1 MRRRAVISRLEAKD
15 VLRRVGTQP
24 DEDIDLAEAA
34 LALAALE
41 QPETELDRYR
51 DHLSLLAREVAEL
64 NPPEEDSLE
73 ARVAALQDVL
83 VARHGYE
90 GDTLTYDDIQNANMM
105 RVIDRKK
112 GLPVAL
118 GILFIQSAR
127 AQGWSIFGLNFPG
140 HFLVRLEYAGER
152 IIIDPFNQGQARSVM
167 ELRDL
172 LKVAAGADAEL
183 TPEYYATVGN
193 RDILLRLQNNLKLRF
208 LKADRVDKAVEVL
221 DGMLL
226 FAPGE
231 AALWRESGLLNAHVG
246 NLSAAVNALETFMEL
261 GGNDLLR
268 HQTALLIQQLKTR
281 LN

>member
-1 MRRRAVISRLEAKD
+1 MISRLEAKD
-15 VLRRVGTQP
+15 LLRHIGTLP

-34 LALAALE
+34 LALAALDH
-41 QPETELDRYR
+41 PDVSLDRYR

-64 NPPEEDSLE
+64 NPPDTDTLE
-73 ARVAALQDVL
+73 GRVRALQDVL
-83 VARHGYE
+83 VGRHGYE

-105 RVIDRKK
+105 QVIDRKK

-118 GILFIQSAR
+118 GILFIQTAR
-127 AQGWSIFGLNFPG
+127 AQGWSISGLNFPG

-152 IIIDPFNQGQARSVM
+152 IILDPFNQGQSRSVM

-208 LKADRVDKAVEVL
+208 IKADRVDKAVEIL

-226 FAPGE
+226 FAPEE
-231 AALWRESGLLNAHVG
+231 AMLWREAGLLNAHIG
-246 NLSAAVNALETFMEL
+246 NLNAAVGALETFMSL
-261 GGNDLLR
+261 GVNDLLR
-268 HQTALLIQQLKTR
+268 HQTALLIQQLKAR

>member
-1 MRRRAVISRLEAKD
+1 VISRLEAKD
-15 VLRRVGTQP
+15 LLRHVGTQP

-34 LALAALE
+34 LALAALDN
-41 QPETELDRYR
+41 PDVSLDRYR

-64 NPPEEDSLE
+64 NPPDTDTLE
-73 ARVAALQDVL
+73 GRVRALQDVL
-83 VARHGYE
+83 VGRHGYE

-105 RVIDRKK
+105 QVIDRKK

-118 GILFIQSAR
+118 GILFIQTAR
-127 AQGWSIFGLNFPG
+127 AQGWSISGLNFPG

-152 IIIDPFNQGQARSVM
+152 IILDPFNQGQSRSVM

-208 LKADRVDKAVEVL
+208 MKADRVDKAVEIL

-226 FAPGE
+226 FAPEE
-231 AALWRESGLLNAHVG
+231 AMLWREAGLLNAHIG
-246 NLSAAVNALETFMEL
+246 NLNAAIAALETFMTL
-261 GGNDLLR
+261 GVNDLLR
-268 HQTALLIQQLKTR
+268 HQTALLIQQLKNR

>member
-1 MRRRAVISRLEAKD
+1 MISRLEAKD
-15 VLRRVGTQP
+15 LLRHIGTLP

-34 LALAALE
+34 LALAALDHSDVS
-41 QPETELDRYR
+41 LDRYR

-64 NPPEEDSLE
+64 NPPDTDTLE
-73 ARVAALQDVL
+73 GRVKALQDVL
-83 VARHGYE
+83 VGRHGYE

-105 RVIDRKK
+105 QVIDRKK

-118 GILFIQSAR
+118 GILFIQTAR
-127 AQGWSIFGLNFPG
+127 AQGWAISGLNFPG

-152 IIIDPFNQGQARSVM
+152 VILDPFNQGQSRSVM

-208 LKADRVDKAVEVL
+208 MKADRVDKAVEIL

-226 FAPGE
+226 FAPEE
-231 AALWRESGLLNAHVG
+231 AMLWREAGLLNAHIG
-246 NLSAAVNALETFMEL
+246 NLNAAVGALETFMTL
-261 GGNDLLR
+261 GVNDLLR

>member
-1 MRRRAVISRLEAKD
+1 VISRLEAKD
-15 VLRRVGTQP
+15 LLRHIGTQP

-34 LALAALE
+34 LALAALDHPDVSL
-41 QPETELDRYR
+41 QRYR
-51 DHLSLLAREVAEL
+51 DHLSLLAEQVGEL
-64 NPPEEDSLE
+64 NPPDADTLE
-73 ARVAALQDVL
+73 GRVTALQDVL
-83 VARHGYE
+83 VGRHGYE

-105 RVIDRKK
+105 QVIDRKK

-118 GILFIQSAR
+118 GILFIQTAR
-127 AQGWSIFGLNFPG
+127 AQDWSISGLNFPG

-152 IIIDPFNQGQARSVM
+152 IILDPFNHGQSRTVM

-208 LKADRVDKAVEVL
+208 MKADRVDKAVEIL
-221 DGMLL
+221 NGMLL
-226 FAPGE
+226 FAPEE
-231 AALWRESGLLNAHVG
+231 AMLWREAGLLNAHIG
-246 NLSAAVNALETFMEL
+246 NLNAAVGALETFMTL
-261 GGNDLLR
+261 GTNDLLR
-268 HQTALLIQQLKTR
+268 HQTALLIQQLKAR

>member
-1 MRRRAVISRLEAKD
+1 VISRLEAKD
-15 VLRRVGTQP
+15 LLRHVGTQP

-34 LALAALE
+34 LALAALDHSDVS
-41 QPETELDRYR
+41 LDRYR

-64 NPPEEDSLE
+64 NPPDTDTLE
-73 ARVAALQDVL
+73 GRVRALQDVL
-83 VARHGYE
+83 VGRHGYE

-105 RVIDRKK
+105 QVIDRKK

-118 GILFIQSAR
+118 GILFIQTAR
-127 AQGWSIFGLNFPG
+127 AQGWSISGLNFPG

-152 IIIDPFNQGQARSVM
+152 IILDPFNQGQSRSVM

-208 LKADRVDKAVEVL
+208 MKADRVDKAVEIL

-226 FAPGE
+226 FAPEE
-231 AALWRESGLLNAHVG
+231 AMLWREAGLLNAHIG
-246 NLSAAVNALETFMEL
+246 NLNAAVGALETFMTL
-261 GGNDLLR
+261 GVNDLLR
-268 HQTALLIQQLKTR
+268 HQTALLIQQLKAR

>member
-1 MRRRAVISRLEAKD
+1 MISRLEAKD
-15 VLRRVGTQP
+15 LLRHIGTQP

-34 LALAALE
+34 LALAALDHPDVSL
-41 QPETELDRYR
+41 QRYR
-51 DHLSLLAREVAEL
+51 DHLSLLAEQVGEL
-64 NPPEEDSLE
+64 NPPDTDTLE
-73 ARVAALQDVL
+73 GRVTALQDVL
-83 VARHGYE
+83 VGRHGYE

-105 RVIDRKK
+105 QVIDRKK

-118 GILFIQSAR
+118 GILFIQTAR
-127 AQGWSIFGLNFPG
+127 AQGWAISGLNFPG

-152 IIIDPFNQGQARSVM
+152 VILDPFNQGQSRSVM

-208 LKADRVDKAVEVL
+208 MKADRVDKAVEIL

-226 FAPGE
+226 FAPEE
-231 AALWRESGLLNAHVG
+231 AMLWREAGLLNAHIG
-246 NLSAAVNALETFMEL
+246 NLNAAVGALETFMTL
-261 GGNDLLR
+261 GVNDLLR

>member
-1 MRRRAVISRLEAKD
+1 VISRLEAKD
-15 VLRRVGTQP
+15 LLRHIGTQP

-34 LALAALE
+34 LALAALDHPDVSL
-41 QPETELDRYR
+41 QRYR
-51 DHLSLLAREVAEL
+51 DHLSLLAEQVGEL
-64 NPPEEDSLE
+64 NPPDTDTLE
-73 ARVAALQDVL
+73 GRVTALQDVL
-83 VARHGYE
+83 VGRHGYE

-105 RVIDRKK
+105 QVIDRKK

-118 GILFIQSAR
+118 GILFIQTAR
-127 AQGWSIFGLNFPG
+127 AQGWAISGLNFPG

-152 IIIDPFNQGQARSVM
+152 VILDPFNQGQSRSVM

-208 LKADRVDKAVEVL
+208 MKADRVDKAVEIL

-226 FAPGE
+226 FAPEE
-231 AALWRESGLLNAHVG
+231 AMLWREAGLLNAHIG
-246 NLSAAVNALETFMEL
+246 NLGAAVGALETFMTL
-261 GGNDLLR
+261 GTNDLLR
-268 HQTALLIQQLKTR
+268 HQTALLIQQLKAR

>member
-1 MRRRAVISRLEAKD
+1 VISRLEAKD
-15 VLRRVGTQP
+15 LLRHIGTQP

-41 QPETELDRYR
+41 HPDVSLQRYR
-51 DHLSLLAREVAEL
+51 DHLSLLAEQVGEL
-64 NPPEEDSLE
+64 NPPDADTLE
-73 ARVAALQDVL
+73 GRVTALQDVL
-83 VARHGYE
+83 VGRHGYE

-105 RVIDRKK
+105 QVIDRKK

-118 GILFIQSAR
+118 GILFIQTAR
-127 AQGWSIFGLNFPG
+127 ARGWAISGLNFPG

-152 IIIDPFNQGQARSVM
+152 IILDPFNQGQSRSVM

-208 LKADRVDKAVEVL
+208 MKADRVDKAVEIL
-221 DGMLL
+221 DGMVL
-226 FAPGE
+226 FAPEE
-231 AALWRESGLLNAHVG
+231 AVLWREAGLLNAHIG
-246 NLSAAVNALETFMEL
+246 NLNAAVGALETFMTL
-261 GGNDLLR
+261 GVNDLLR

>member
-1 MRRRAVISRLEAKD
+1 MSEHSWTKTSIWLKPHWR
-15 VLRRVGTQP
+15 LRRLTVPTCRRP
-24 DEDIDLAEAA
+24 LPRPS
-34 LALAALE
+34 LAAGPRSGGAEPSDTDTLE
-41 QPETELDRYR
+41 G
-51 DHLSLLAREVAEL
+51 
-64 NPPEEDSLE
+64 
-73 ARVAALQDVL
+73 RVKALQDVL
-83 VARHGYE
+83 VGRHGYQ

-105 RVIDRKK
+105 QVIDRKK

-118 GILFIQSAR
+118 GILFIQTAR
-127 AQGWSIFGLNFPG
+127 AQGWSISGLNFPG

-152 IIIDPFNQGQARSVM
+152 IILDPFNQGQSRSVM

-208 LKADRVDKAVEVL
+208 MKADRVDKAVEIL

-226 FAPGE
+226 FAPEE
-231 AALWRESGLLNAHVG
+231 AMLWREAGLLNAHIG
-246 NLSAAVNALETFMEL
+246 NLNAAVGALETFMTL
-261 GGNDLLR
+261 GVNDLLR
-268 HQTALLIQQLKTR
+268 HQTALLIQQLKAR

>member
-1 MRRRAVISRLEAKD
+1 MISRLEAKD
-15 VLRRVGTQP
+15 LLRHIGTQP

-34 LALAALE
+34 LALAALDHPDVSL
-41 QPETELDRYR
+41 QRYR
-51 DHLSLLAREVAEL
+51 DHLSLLAEQVGEL
-64 NPPEEDSLE
+64 NPPDADTLE
-73 ARVAALQDVL
+73 GRVTALQDVL
-83 VARHGYE
+83 VGRHGYE

-105 RVIDRKK
+105 QVIDRKK

-118 GILFIQSAR
+118 GILFIQTAR
-127 AQGWSIFGLNFPG
+127 AQGWAISGLNFPG

-152 IIIDPFNQGQARSVM
+152 IILDPFNQGQSRSVM

-208 LKADRVDKAVEVL
+208 MKADRVDKAAEIL

-226 FAPGE
+226 FAPEE
-231 AALWRESGLLNAHVG
+231 AMLWREAGLLNAHIG
-246 NLSAAVNALETFMEL
+246 NLNAAVGALETFMTL
-261 GGNDLLR
+261 GVNDLLR

>member
-1 MRRRAVISRLEAKD
+1 MISRLEAKD
-15 VLRRVGTQP
+15 LLRHIGTQP

-34 LALAALE
+34 LALAALDHPDVSL
-41 QPETELDRYR
+41 QRYR
-51 DHLSLLAREVAEL
+51 DHLSLLAEQVGEL
-64 NPPEEDSLE
+64 NPPDADTLE
-73 ARVAALQDVL
+73 GRVTALQDVL
-83 VARHGYE
+83 VGRHGYE

-105 RVIDRKK
+105 QVIDRKK

-118 GILFIQSAR
+118 GILFIQTAR
-127 AQGWSIFGLNFPG
+127 AQGWAINGLNFPG

-152 IIIDPFNQGQARSVM
+152 IILDPFNQGQSRSVM

-208 LKADRVDKAVEVL
+208 MKADRVDKAVEIL

-226 FAPGE
+226 FAPEE
-231 AALWRESGLLNAHVG
+231 AVLWREAGLLNAHIG
-246 NLSAAVNALETFMEL
+246 NLNAAVGALETFMTL
-261 GGNDLLR
+261 GVNDLLR

>member
-1 MRRRAVISRLEAKD
+1 MISRLEAKD
-15 VLRRVGTQP
+15 LLRHVGTQP

-34 LALAALE
+34 LALAALDH
-41 QPETELDRYR
+41 PDVSLDRYR

-64 NPPEEDSLE
+64 NPPDADTLE
-73 ARVAALQDVL
+73 GRVAALQDVL
-83 VARHGYE
+83 VGRHGYE

-105 RVIDRKK
+105 QVIDRKK

-118 GILFIQSAR
+118 GILFIQTAR
-127 AQGWSIFGLNFPG
+127 AQGWSISGLNFPG

-152 IIIDPFNQGQARSVM
+152 TIIDPFNHGQSRTVM

-172 LKVAAGADAEL
+172 LKVAAGGDAEL

-208 LKADRVDKAVEVL
+208 MKADRVDKAVEIL

-226 FAPGE
+226 FAPEE
-231 AALWRESGLLNAHVG
+231 AMLWREAGLLNAHIG
-246 NLSAAVNALETFMEL
+246 NLNAAVGALETFMTL
-261 GGNDLLR
+261 GVNDLLR
-268 HQTALLIQQLKTR
+268 HQTALLMQQLKNR

>member
-1 MRRRAVISRLEAKD
+1 VISRLEAKD
-15 VLRRVGTQP
+15 LLRHIGTQL

-34 LALAALE
+34 LALAALDHSDVS
-41 QPETELDRYR
+41 LDRYR

-64 NPPEEDSLE
+64 NPPDADTLE
-73 ARVAALQDVL
+73 GRVAALQDVL
-83 VARHGYE
+83 VGRHGYE
-90 GDTLTYDDIQNANMM
+90 GDTVTYDDIQNANMM
-105 RVIDRKK
+105 QVIDRKK

-118 GILFIQSAR
+118 GILFIQTAR
-127 AQGWSIFGLNFPG
+127 AQGWSISGLNFPG

-152 IIIDPFNQGQARSVM
+152 IILDPFNQGQARSVM

-208 LKADRVDKAVEVL
+208 MKADRVDKAVEIL

-226 FAPGE
+226 FAPEE
-231 AALWRESGLLNAHVG
+231 AMLWREAGLLNAHIG
-246 NLSAAVNALETFMEL
+246 NLNAAVGALETFMTL
-261 GGNDLLR
+261 GVNDLLR
-268 HQTALLIQQLKTR
+268 HQTALLIQQLKSR

>member
-1 MRRRAVISRLEAKD
+1 VISRLEAKD
-15 VLRRVGTQP
+15 LLRHVGTQP
-24 DEDIDLAEAA
+24 DEEIDLGEAA
-34 LALAALE
+34 LALAALDR
-41 QPETELDRYR
+41 PEVPLDRYR
-51 DHLSLLAREVAEL
+51 DHFSLLAREVAEL
-64 NPPEEDSLE
+64 NPPDSDTLE
-73 ARVAALQDVL
+73 GRIAALQDVL

-105 RVIDRKK
+105 HVIDRKK

-118 GILFIQSAR
+118 GILFIQTAR
-127 AQGWSIFGLNFPG
+127 AQGWSISGLNFPG

-152 IIIDPFNQGQARSVM
+152 IILDPFNHGQSRTVM

-208 LKADRVDKAVEVL
+208 MKADRVDKAVEIL

-226 FAPGE
+226 FAPEE
-231 AALWRESGLLNAHVG
+231 AMLWREAGLLNAHIG
-246 NLSAAVNALETFMEL
+246 NLSAAVGALETFMTL
-261 GGNDLLR
+261 GTNDLLR
-268 HQTALLIQQLKTR
+268 HQTALLIQQLKAR

>member
-1 MRRRAVISRLEAKD
+1 MISRLEAKD
-15 VLRRVGTQP
+15 LLRHIGTQP

-34 LALAALE
+34 LALAALDHPDVSL
-41 QPETELDRYR
+41 QRYR
-51 DHLSLLAREVAEL
+51 DHLSLLAEQVGEL
-64 NPPEEDSLE
+64 NPPDADTLE
-73 ARVAALQDVL
+73 GRVTALQDVL
-83 VARHGYE
+83 VGRHGYE

-105 RVIDRKK
+105 QVIDRKK

-118 GILFIQSAR
+118 GILFIQTAR
-127 AQGWSIFGLNFPG
+127 AQGWAISGLNFPG

-152 IIIDPFNQGQARSVM
+152 VILDPFNQGQSRSVM

-208 LKADRVDKAVEVL
+208 MKADRVDKAVEIL

-226 FAPGE
+226 FAPEE
-231 AALWRESGLLNAHVG
+231 AMLWREFGLLNAHIG
-246 NLSAAVNALETFMEL
+246 NLSAAVGALETFMTL
-261 GGNDLLR
+261 GANDLLR
-268 HQTALLIQQLKTR
+268 HQTALLIQQLKAR

>member
-1 MRRRAVISRLEAKD
+1 VISRLEAKD
-15 VLRRVGTQP
+15 LLRHIGTQP

-34 LALAALE
+34 LALAALDHPDVSL
-41 QPETELDRYR
+41 QRYR
-51 DHLSLLAREVAEL
+51 DHLSLLATQVGEL
-64 NPPEEDSLE
+64 NPPDADTLE
-73 ARVAALQDVL
+73 GRVTALQDVL
-83 VARHGYE
+83 VGRHGYE

-105 RVIDRKK
+105 QVIDRKK

-118 GILFIQSAR
+118 GILFIQTAR
-127 AQGWSIFGLNFPG
+127 AQGWAINGLNFPG

-152 IIIDPFNQGQARSVM
+152 VILDPFNQGQSRSVM

-208 LKADRVDKAVEVL
+208 MKADRVDKAVEIL

-226 FAPGE
+226 FAPEE
-231 AALWRESGLLNAHVG
+231 AMLWREAGLLNAHIG
-246 NLSAAVNALETFMEL
+246 NLNAAVGALETFMTL
-261 GGNDLLR
+261 GVNDLLR

>member
-1 MRRRAVISRLEAKD
+1 VISRLEAKD
-15 VLRRVGTQP
+15 LLRHIGTQP

-34 LALAALE
+34 LALAALDHPDVSL
-41 QPETELDRYR
+41 QRYR
-51 DHLSLLAREVAEL
+51 DHLSLLAEQVGEL
-64 NPPEEDSLE
+64 NPPDTDTLE
-73 ARVAALQDVL
+73 GRVTALQDVL
-83 VARHGYE
+83 VGRHGYE

-105 RVIDRKK
+105 QVIDRKK

-118 GILFIQSAR
+118 GILFIQTAR
-127 AQGWSIFGLNFPG
+127 AQGWAISGLNFPG

-152 IIIDPFNQGQARSVM
+152 VILDPFNQGQSRSVM

-208 LKADRVDKAVEVL
+208 MKADRVDKAVEIL

-226 FAPGE
+226 FAPEE
-231 AALWRESGLLNAHVG
+231 AMLWREAGLLNAHIG
-246 NLSAAVNALETFMEL
+246 NLNAAVGALETFMTL
-261 GGNDLLR
+261 GINDLLR

>member
-1 MRRRAVISRLEAKD
+1 VISRLEAKD
-15 VLRRVGTQP
+15 LLRHVGTQP

-34 LALAALE
+34 LALAALDH
-41 QPETELDRYR
+41 PDVSLDRYR

-64 NPPEEDSLE
+64 NPPDTDTLE
-73 ARVAALQDVL
+73 GRVRALQDVL
-83 VARHGYE
+83 VGRHGYE

-105 RVIDRKK
+105 QVIDRKK

-118 GILFIQSAR
+118 GILFIQTAR
-127 AQGWSIFGLNFPG
+127 AQGWSISGLNFPG

-152 IIIDPFNQGQARSVM
+152 IILDPFNQGQSRSVM

-208 LKADRVDKAVEVL
+208 IKADRVDKAVEIL

-226 FAPGE
+226 FAPEE
-231 AALWRESGLLNAHVG
+231 AMLWREAGLLNAHIG
-246 NLSAAVNALETFMEL
+246 NLNAAVGALETFMSL
-261 GGNDLLR
+261 GVNDLLR
-268 HQTALLIQQLKTR
+268 HQTALLIQQLKAR

>member
-1 MRRRAVISRLEAKD
+1 MISRLEAKD
-15 VLRRVGTQP
+15 LLRHVGTQP

-34 LALAALE
+34 LALAALDH
-41 QPETELDRYR
+41 PDVSLNRYR
-51 DHLSLLAREVAEL
+51 AHLSLLAREVAEL
-64 NPPEEDSLE
+64 NPPDTDTLE
-73 ARVAALQDVL
+73 GRVKALQDVL
-83 VARHGYE
+83 VGRHGYE

-105 RVIDRKK
+105 QVIDRKK

-118 GILFIQSAR
+118 GILFIQTAR
-127 AQGWSIFGLNFPG
+127 AQGWAISGLNFPG

-152 IIIDPFNQGQARSVM
+152 VILDPFNQGQSRSVM

-183 TPEYYATVGN
+183 TPEYYAPVGN

-208 LKADRVDKAVEVL
+208 MKADRVDKAVEIL

-226 FAPGE
+226 FAPEE
-231 AALWRESGLLNAHVG
+231 AMLWREAGLLNAHIG
-246 NLSAAVNALETFMEL
+246 NLNAAVGALETFMTL
-261 GGNDLLR
+261 GVNDLLR

>member
-1 MRRRAVISRLEAKD
+1 VISRLEAKD
-15 VLRRVGTQP
+15 LLRHIGTQP

-34 LALAALE
+34 LALAALDH
-41 QPETELDRYR
+41 PDVSLDRYR
-51 DHLSLLAREVAEL
+51 DHLSLLAAQVGEL
-64 NPPEEDSLE
+64 NPPETDTLE
-73 ARVAALQDVL
+73 GRVAALQDVL
-83 VARHGYE
+83 VVRHGYE

-105 RVIDRKK
+105 QVIDRKK

-118 GILFIQSAR
+118 GILFIQTAR
-127 AQGWSIFGLNFPG
+127 AQGWNISGLNFPG

-152 IIIDPFNQGQARSVM
+152 IIIDPFNQGQSRTVM

-208 LKADRVDKAVEVL
+208 MKADRVDRAVEIL
-221 DGMLL
+221 NGMLL
-226 FAPGE
+226 FAPEE
-231 AALWRESGLLNAHVG
+231 AMLWREAGLLNAHIG
-246 NLSAAVNALETFMEL
+246 NLSAAVGALETFMTL
-261 GGNDLLR
+261 GANDLLR
-268 HQTALLIQQLKTR
+268 HQTALLIQQLKSR

>member
-183 TPEYYATVGN
+183 TPE
-193 RDILLRLQNNLKLRF
+193 
-208 LKADRVDKAVEVL
+208 
-221 DGMLL
+221 
-226 FAPGE
+226 
-231 AALWRESGLLNAHVG
+231 
-246 NLSAAVNALETFMEL
+246 
-261 GGNDLLR
+261 
-268 HQTALLIQQLKTR
+268 
-281 LN
+281 

>member
-1 MRRRAVISRLEAKD
+1 VISRLEAKD
-15 VLRRVGTQP
+15 LLRHIGTQP

-34 LALAALE
+34 LALAALDHPDVSL
-41 QPETELDRYR
+41 QRYR
-51 DHLSLLAREVAEL
+51 DHLSLLAEQVGEL
-64 NPPEEDSLE
+64 NPPDADTLE
-73 ARVAALQDVL
+73 GRVTALQDVL
-83 VARHGYE
+83 VGRHGYE

-105 RVIDRKK
+105 QVIDRKK

-118 GILFIQSAR
+118 GILFIQTAR
-127 AQGWSIFGLNFPG
+127 AQGWAISGLNFPG

-152 IIIDPFNQGQARSVM
+152 VILDPFNQGQSRSVM

-208 LKADRVDKAVEVL
+208 MKADRVDKAVEIL

-226 FAPGE
+226 FAPEE
-231 AALWRESGLLNAHVG
+231 AMLWREAGLLNAHIG
-246 NLSAAVNALETFMEL
+246 NLNAAVGALETFMTL
-261 GGNDLLR
+261 GVNDLLR
-268 HQTALLIQQLKTR
+268 HQTALLIQQLKNR

>member
-1 MRRRAVISRLEAKD
+1 MISRLEAKD
-15 VLRRVGTQP
+15 LLRHIGTQP

-34 LALAALE
+34 LALAALDH
-41 QPETELDRYR
+41 PDVSLDRYR

-64 NPPEEDSLE
+64 NPPDADTLE
-73 ARVAALQDVL
+73 GRVTALQDVL
-83 VARHGYE
+83 VGRHGYE

-105 RVIDRKK
+105 QVIDRKK

-118 GILFIQSAR
+118 GILFIQTAR
-127 AQGWSIFGLNFPG
+127 AQGWSISGLNFPG

-152 IIIDPFNQGQARSVM
+152 IILDPFNQGQSRSVM

-208 LKADRVDKAVEVL
+208 MKADRVDKAVEIL

-226 FAPGE
+226 FAPEE
-231 AALWRESGLLNAHVG
+231 AMLWREAGLLNAHIG
-246 NLSAAVNALETFMEL
+246 NLNAAVGALETFMTL
-261 GGNDLLR
+261 GVNDLLR

>member
-1 MRRRAVISRLEAKD
+1 VISRLEAKD
-15 VLRRVGTQP
+15 LLRHIGTQP

-34 LALAALE
+34 LALAALDHPDVSL
-41 QPETELDRYR
+41 QRYR
-51 DHLSLLAREVAEL
+51 DHLSLLAEQVGEL
-64 NPPEEDSLE
+64 NPPDADTLE
-73 ARVAALQDVL
+73 GRVTALQDVL
-83 VARHGYE
+83 VGRHGYE

-105 RVIDRKK
+105 QVIDRKK

-118 GILFIQSAR
+118 GILFIQTAR
-127 AQGWSIFGLNFPG
+127 AQGWAISGLNFPG

-152 IIIDPFNQGQARSVM
+152 VILDPFNQGQSRSVM

-208 LKADRVDKAVEVL
+208 MKADRVDKAVEIL

-226 FAPGE
+226 FAPEE
-231 AALWRESGLLNAHVG
+231 AMLWREAGLLNAHIG
-246 NLSAAVNALETFMEL
+246 NLNAAVGALETFMTL
-261 GGNDLLR
+261 GVNDLLR

>member
-1 MRRRAVISRLEAKD
+1 VISRLEAKD
-15 VLRRVGTQP
+15 LLRHVGTQP
-24 DEDIDLAEAA
+24 DEEIDLGEAA
-34 LALAALE
+34 LALAALDR
-41 QPETELDRYR
+41 PDVSLDRYR
-51 DHLSLLAREVAEL
+51 DHFSLLAREVAEL
-64 NPPEEDSLE
+64 NPPESDTLE
-73 ARVAALQDVL
+73 GRVAALQDVL

-105 RVIDRKK
+105 QVIDRKK

-118 GILFIQSAR
+118 GILFIQTAR
-127 AQGWSIFGLNFPG
+127 AQGWSISGLNFPG

-152 IIIDPFNQGQARSVM
+152 IIIDPFNHGQSRTVM

-208 LKADRVDKAVEVL
+208 MKADRVDKAVEIL
-221 DGMLL
+221 NGMLL
-226 FAPGE
+226 FAPEE
-231 AALWRESGLLNAHVG
+231 AMLWREAGLLNAHIG
-246 NLSAAVNALETFMEL
+246 NLNAAVGALETFMTL
-261 GGNDLLR
+261 GVNDLLR
-268 HQTALLIQQLKTR
+268 HQTALLIQQLKAR

>member
-1 MRRRAVISRLEAKD
+1 MISRLEAKD
-15 VLRRVGTQP
+15 LLRHVGTQP

-34 LALAALE
+34 LALAALDH
-41 QPETELDRYR
+41 PDVSLDRYR

-64 NPPEEDSLE
+64 NPPDADTLE
-73 ARVAALQDVL
+73 GRVAALQDVL
-83 VARHGYE
+83 VGRHGYE

-105 RVIDRKK
+105 QVIDRKK

-118 GILFIQSAR
+118 GILFIQTAR
-127 AQGWSIFGLNFPG
+127 AQGWSISGLNFPG

-152 IIIDPFNQGQARSVM
+152 TIIDPFNHGQSRTVM

-172 LKVAAGADAEL
+172 LKVAAGGDAEL

-208 LKADRVDKAVEVL
+208 MKADRVDKAVEIL

-226 FAPGE
+226 FAPEE
-231 AALWRESGLLNAHVG
+231 AMLWREAGLLNAHIG
-246 NLSAAVNALETFMEL
+246 NLNAAVGALETFMTL
-261 GGNDLLR
+261 GVNDLLR
-268 HQTALLIQQLKTR
+268 HQTALLIQQLKNR

>member
-1 MRRRAVISRLEAKD
+1 MISRLEAKD
-15 VLRRVGTQP
+15 LLRHIGTQP

-34 LALAALE
+34 LALAALDHPDVSL
-41 QPETELDRYR
+41 QRYR
-51 DHLSLLAREVAEL
+51 DHLSLLATQVREL
-64 NPPEEDSLE
+64 NPPDADTLE
-73 ARVAALQDVL
+73 GRVTALQDVL
-83 VARHGYE
+83 VGRHGYE

-105 RVIDRKK
+105 QVIDRKK

-118 GILFIQSAR
+118 GILFIQTAR
-127 AQGWSIFGLNFPG
+127 AQGWAISGLNFPG

-152 IIIDPFNQGQARSVM
+152 IILDPFNQGQSRSVM

-208 LKADRVDKAVEVL
+208 MKADRVDKAVEIL

-226 FAPGE
+226 FAPEE
-231 AALWRESGLLNAHVG
+231 AMLWREAGLLNAHIG
-246 NLSAAVNALETFMEL
+246 NLNAAVGALETFMTL
-261 GGNDLLR
+261 GVNDLLR

>member
-1 MRRRAVISRLEAKD
+1 VISRLEAKD
-15 VLRRVGTQP
+15 LLRHIGTQP

-34 LALAALE
+34 LALAALDHPDVSL
-41 QPETELDRYR
+41 QRYR
-51 DHLSLLAREVAEL
+51 DHLSLLAEQVGEL
-64 NPPEEDSLE
+64 NPPDADTLE
-73 ARVAALQDVL
+73 GRVTALQDVL
-83 VARHGYE
+83 VGRHGYE

-105 RVIDRKK
+105 QVIDRKK

-118 GILFIQSAR
+118 GILFIQTAR
-127 AQGWSIFGLNFPG
+127 AHGWSISGLNFPG

-152 IIIDPFNQGQARSVM
+152 IIIDPFNQGQTRSVM

-208 LKADRVDKAVEVL
+208 MKADRVDKAVEIL

-226 FAPGE
+226 FAPEE
-231 AALWRESGLLNAHVG
+231 AMLWREAGLLNAHIG
-246 NLSAAVNALETFMEL
+246 NLNAAVGALETFMTL

>member
-1 MRRRAVISRLEAKD
+1 VISRLEAKD
-15 VLRRVGTQP
+15 LLRHIGTQP

-34 LALAALE
+34 LALAALDHPDVSL
-41 QPETELDRYR
+41 QRYR
-51 DHLSLLAREVAEL
+51 DHLSLLAEQVGEL
-64 NPPEEDSLE
+64 NPPDADTLE
-73 ARVAALQDVL
+73 GRVTALQDVL
-83 VARHGYE
+83 VGRHGYE

-105 RVIDRKK
+105 QVIDRKK

-118 GILFIQSAR
+118 GILFIQTAR
-127 AQGWSIFGLNFPG
+127 AQGWSISGLNFPG

-152 IIIDPFNQGQARSVM
+152 IIIDPFNQGQTRSVM

-208 LKADRVDKAVEVL
+208 MKADRVDKAVEIL

-226 FAPGE
+226 FAPEE
-231 AALWRESGLLNAHVG
+231 AMLWREAGLLNAHIG
-246 NLSAAVNALETFMEL
+246 NLNAAVGALETFMTL
-261 GGNDLLR
+261 GVNDLLR

>member
-1 MRRRAVISRLEAKD
+1 VISRLEAKD
-15 VLRRVGTQP
+15 LLRHIGTQP

-34 LALAALE
+34 LALAALDHPDVSL
-41 QPETELDRYR
+41 QRYR
-51 DHLSLLAREVAEL
+51 DHLALLAEQVGEL
-64 NPPEEDSLE
+64 NPPDADTLE
-73 ARVAALQDVL
+73 GRVTALQDVL
-83 VARHGYE
+83 VGRHGYE

-105 RVIDRKK
+105 QVIDRKK

-118 GILFIQSAR
+118 GILFIQTAR
-127 AQGWSIFGLNFPG
+127 AQGWAISGLNFPG

-152 IIIDPFNQGQARSVM
+152 VILDPFNQGQSRSVM

-208 LKADRVDKAVEVL
+208 MKADRVDKAVEIL

-226 FAPGE
+226 FAPEE
-231 AALWRESGLLNAHVG
+231 AMLWREAGLLNAHIG
-246 NLSAAVNALETFMEL
+246 NLNAAVGALETFMTL
-261 GGNDLLR
+261 GVNDLLR

>member
-1 MRRRAVISRLEAKD
+1 VISRLEAKD
-15 VLRRVGTQP
+15 SLRHIGAQL

-41 QPETELDRYR
+41 RPEVDLNRYR
-51 DHLSLLAREVAEL
+51 DHFSLLAREVAEL
-64 NPPEEDSLE
+64 VPPQSDSLE

-118 GILFIQSAR
+118 GILFIHTAR
-127 AQGWSIFGLNFPG
+127 AQGWNISGLNFPG

-152 IIIDPFNQGQARSVM
+152 IILDPFNQGQARTVM

-183 TPEYYATVGN
+183 APEYYATVGN

-208 LKADRVDKAVEVL
+208 LKADRVDRAVEVI

-226 FAPGE
+226 FAPEE
-231 AALWRESGLLNAHVG
+231 AMLWRELGLLNAHIG
-246 NLSAAVNALETFMEL
+246 NLGAAITALETFMNL
-261 GGNDLLR
+261 GTNDLVR
-268 HQTALLIQQLKTR
+268 HQTALLIQQLKSR

>member
-1 MRRRAVISRLEAKD
+1 MISRLEAKD
-15 VLRRVGTQP
+15 LLRHIGTQP

-34 LALAALE
+34 LALAALDHPDVSL
-41 QPETELDRYR
+41 QRYR
-51 DHLSLLAREVAEL
+51 DHLSLLAEQVGEM
-64 NPPEEDSLE
+64 NPPDADTLQG
-73 ARVAALQDVL
+73 RVTALQDVL
-83 VARHGYE
+83 VGRHRYE

-105 RVIDRKK
+105 QVIDRKK

-118 GILFIQSAR
+118 GILFIQTAR
-127 AQGWSIFGLNFPG
+127 AQGWAISGLNFPG

-152 IIIDPFNQGQARSVM
+152 IILDPFNQGQSRSVM

-208 LKADRVDKAVEVL
+208 MKADRVDKAVEIL

-226 FAPGE
+226 FAPEE
-231 AALWRESGLLNAHVG
+231 AVLWREAGLLNAHIG
-246 NLSAAVNALETFMEL
+246 NLNAAVGALETFMTL
-261 GGNDLLR
+261 GVNDLLR

>member
-1 MRRRAVISRLEAKD
+1 MISRLEAKD
-15 VLRRVGTQP
+15 LLRHIGTQP

-34 LALAALE
+34 LALAALDHPDVSL
-41 QPETELDRYR
+41 QRYR
-51 DHLSLLAREVAEL
+51 DHLSLLAEQVGEL
-64 NPPEEDSLE
+64 NPPDADTLE
-73 ARVAALQDVL
+73 GRVTALQDVL
-83 VARHGYE
+83 VGRHGYE

-105 RVIDRKK
+105 QVIDRKK

-118 GILFIQSAR
+118 GILFIQTAR
-127 AQGWSIFGLNFPG
+127 AQGWSISGLNFPG

-152 IIIDPFNQGQARSVM
+152 IILDPFNQGQSRSVM

-208 LKADRVDKAVEVL
+208 MKADRVDKAVEIL

-226 FAPGE
+226 FAPEE
-231 AALWRESGLLNAHVG
+231 AVLWREAGLLNAHIG
-246 NLSAAVNALETFMEL
+246 NLNAAVGALETFMTL
-261 GGNDLLR
+261 GVNDLLR

>member
-1 MRRRAVISRLEAKD
+1 VISRLEAKD
-15 VLRRVGTQP
+15 LLRHVGTQP

-34 LALAALE
+34 LALAALDH
-41 QPETELDRYR
+41 PDVSLDRYR

-64 NPPEEDSLE
+64 NPPDTDTLE
-73 ARVAALQDVL
+73 GRVRALQDVL
-83 VARHGYE
+83 VGRHGYE

-105 RVIDRKK
+105 QVIDRKK

-118 GILFIQSAR
+118 GILFIQTAR
-127 AQGWSIFGLNFPG
+127 AQGWSISGLNFPG

-152 IIIDPFNQGQARSVM
+152 IIIDPFNHGQSRTVM

-208 LKADRVDKAVEVL
+208 MKADRVDKAVEIL
-221 DGMLL
+221 NGMLL
-226 FAPGE
+226 FAPEE
-231 AALWRESGLLNAHVG
+231 AMLWREAGLLNAHIG
-246 NLSAAVNALETFMEL
+246 NLNAAVGALETFMTL
-261 GGNDLLR
+261 GVNDLLR
-268 HQTALLIQQLKTR
+268 HQTALLIQQLKAR

>member
-1 MRRRAVISRLEAKD
+1 MISRLEAKD
-15 VLRRVGTQP
+15 LLRHVGTQP

-34 LALAALE
+34 LALAALDH
-41 QPETELDRYR
+41 PDVSLDRYR

-64 NPPEEDSLE
+64 NPPDADTLE
-73 ARVAALQDVL
+73 GRVAALQDVL
-83 VARHGYE
+83 VGRHGYE

-105 RVIDRKK
+105 QVIDRKK

-118 GILFIQSAR
+118 GILFIQTAR
-127 AQGWSIFGLNFPG
+127 AQGWAINGLNFPG

-152 IIIDPFNQGQARSVM
+152 IILDPFNQGQSRSVM

-208 LKADRVDKAVEVL
+208 MKADRVDKAVEIL

-226 FAPGE
+226 FAPEE
-231 AALWRESGLLNAHVG
+231 AVLWREAGLLNAHIG
-246 NLSAAVNALETFMEL
+246 NLNAAVGALETFMTL
-261 GGNDLLR
+261 GVNDLLR